1 MGAASGVASL
11 RYCREC
17 IRVLVISQA
26 TISVDKNISQFPHV
40 TGLWNL
46 EEEETQQSHR
56 DTRKGRGGG
65 VRGQETRNSER
76 ILYLPPVPEVPLG
89 SRVPTEGVT
98 CFLSAPRGL
107 RGQEASFH
115 CQAGA

>member
-17 IRVLVISQA
+17 IRVPVTSQA
-26 TISVDKNISQFPHV
+26 AISVDKNMSQFPRV

-46 EEEETQQSHR
+46 EEETTQPHR
-56 DTRKGRGGG
+56 HMDRKRGGG
-65 VRGQETRNSER
+65 GQETRNSER
-76 ILYLPPVPEVPLG
+76 ILYLPPVPEGPLG
-89 SRVPTEGVT
+89 SCAPTGGVKG
-98 CFLSAPRGL
+98 FLSAPRGL